1 MSHTPLRSALLL
13 SLSLLIAA
21 CVPTPLTPPPAPN
34 LPNPASVFCE
44 EHGGKLELRQDAS
57 GGVAGVCVF
66 PDGSECD
73 EWAYF
78 RGECSPGQ
86 SSAPPAPTAAVVP
99 VEPTALPTP
108 LPIDPADYQGWW
120 TYTHP
125 AHGFTLRLPP
135 DWIVEELTAGDPL
148 LNGHLLTLRPQDT
161 GPEGLTIRV
170 AFRRTGEETLL
181 WPTGVGE
188 GEFVAQ
194 GTLDVAGAP
203 ARRMAFVCPAG
214 QVNSLWYQG
223 TDEANLRRGDLAF
236 SFIFGFTGVYC
247 QDGYSLSGKVQR
259 VGEMIVASLE
269 APTE

>member
-1 MSHTPLRSALLL
+1 M
-13 SLSLLIAA
+13 
-21 CVPTPLTPPPAPN
+21 
-34 LPNPASVFCE
+34 PNPASVFCE
-44 EHGGKLELRQDAS
+44 EHGGKVDLRTDAA

-73 EWAYF
+73 EWVYF

-86 SSAPPAPTAAVVP
+86 AAPTPDPTAQVVP
-99 VEPTALPTP
+99 IEPTAFPTP

-125 AHGFTLRLPP
+125 AYGFSLRLPP
-135 DWIVEELTAGDPL
+135 DWIVGEITTGDPL

-161 GPEGLTIRV
+161 GPEGYSIRL
-170 AFRRTGEETLL
+170 AFRRAGEETLL

-194 GTLDVAGAP
+194 GALEVAGAP
-203 ARRMAFVCPAG
+203 ARRMALICPTG

-223 TDEANLRRGDLAF
+223 EDAPNIVRGDLEF
-236 SFIFGFTGVYC
+236 SFIFGFTGAHC
-247 QDGYSLSGKVQR
+247 QGGYGLEGKVQR
-259 VGEMIVASLE
+259 VGEMIIASLE
-269 APTE
+269 MP

>member
-1 MSHTPLRSALLL
+1 M
-13 SLSLLIAA
+13 
-21 CVPTPLTPPPAPN
+21 
-34 LPNPASVFCE
+34 PNPASVFCE
-44 EHGGKLELRQDAS
+44 EHGGKVDLRTDAA

-73 EWAYF
+73 EWVYF

-86 SSAPPAPTAAVVP
+86 GAVPPAPTAF
-99 VEPTALPTP
+99 PTP

-125 AHGFTLRLPP
+125 AHGFTLRLPA
-135 DWIVEELTAGDPL
+135 DWIVEEITTGDAL
-148 LNGHLLTLRPQDT
+148 LSGHLLTLRPQDM
-161 GPEGLTIRV
+161 GPEGLAIRL
-170 AFRRTGEETLL
+170 AFRRAGEETLL

-194 GTLDVAGAP
+194 GALDVAGSP
-203 ARRMAFVCPAG
+203 ARRVAFVCPTG

-223 TDEANLRRGDLAF
+223 DDGPNISRSDLEF

-247 QDGYSLSGKVQR
+247 QEGFSLGGKVQR
-259 VGEMIVASLE
+259 VGEMVIASLE
-269 APTE
+269 ASSQ